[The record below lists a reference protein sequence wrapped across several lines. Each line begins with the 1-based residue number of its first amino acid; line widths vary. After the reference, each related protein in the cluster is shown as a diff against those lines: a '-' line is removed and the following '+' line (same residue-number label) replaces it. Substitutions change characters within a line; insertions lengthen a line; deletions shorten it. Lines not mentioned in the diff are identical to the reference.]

1 MLAIHRT
8 DLFHTDTAL
17 NDLRTYEGSDGAGA
31 GRFNVL
37 ITKTEVQNDSLSEEA
52 AHGAMESGGGPP
64 AHDSNDKGAGK
75 SLINEKYSKAGNGLT
90 AEVTADGP
98 NEFDFP
104 LDP

>member
-1 MLAIHRT
+1 MGRT
-8 DLFHTDTAL
+8 GDDGVYY
-17 NDLRTYEGSDGAGA
+17 LRTYEGSDGAGA

-37 ITKTEVQNDSLSEEA
+37 ITKTEAQSESLSEEA
-52 AHGAMESGGGPP
+52 AHGAMEGGGGPP
-64 AHDSNDKGAGK
+64 THDANDKGAGK

-104 LDP
+104 LAP